1 MLPHKKIAILVV
13 DDELSIRESLSGWLQ
28 QDGYDVETAA
38 DGRAGYAA
46 AREGRIDLI
55 LLDLGLPL
63 MTGWDVCTALRND
76 RIDTPILILTAR
88 AAEADVILL
97 LEAGADD
104 YLTKPFGM
112 RELIARVRALL
123 RRGGTLAHAPDE
135 ISFGGVRIDFR
146 GREAARG
153 GAPVRL
159 SELEYRLL
167 AALVRQAGTVVARSA
182 LLDEVWGV
190 DRYPTT
196 RAVDSCIL
204 SLRKKLEEDPA
215 RPRHI
220 LTMRSAGYTFA
231 Y

>member
-1 MLPHKKIAILVV
+1 MRRILIVE
-13 DDELSIRESLSGWLQ
+13 DDIVLAAGLTRCLAEQHYEVIS
-28 QDGYDVETAA
+28 AA

-63 MTGWDVCTALRND
+63 MAGREVCTALRND
-76 RIDTPILILTAR
+76 RIDTPILVLTAR

-112 RELIARVRALL
+112 RELIARVRALF
-123 RRGGTLAHAPDE
+123 RRGGTLSHAPAE

-146 GREAARG
+146 RREATRG

-167 AALVRQAGTVVARSA
+167 SALIRQAGTVVPRSA
-182 LLDEVWGV
+182 LLDEVWGIE
-190 DRYPTT
+190 RYPTT